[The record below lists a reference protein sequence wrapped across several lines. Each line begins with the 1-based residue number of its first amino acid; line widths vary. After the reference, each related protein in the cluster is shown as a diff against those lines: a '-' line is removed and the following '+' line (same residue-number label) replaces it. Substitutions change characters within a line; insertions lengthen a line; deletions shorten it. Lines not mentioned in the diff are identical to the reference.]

1 MAKTRQSINLPGCQT
16 NVTFEGT
23 KQQLAHGTHCPQQP
37 AEPLAGS

>member
-23 KQQLAHGTHCPQQP
+23 KQQLAQGTHCPNSQQNR
-37 AEPLAGS
+37 